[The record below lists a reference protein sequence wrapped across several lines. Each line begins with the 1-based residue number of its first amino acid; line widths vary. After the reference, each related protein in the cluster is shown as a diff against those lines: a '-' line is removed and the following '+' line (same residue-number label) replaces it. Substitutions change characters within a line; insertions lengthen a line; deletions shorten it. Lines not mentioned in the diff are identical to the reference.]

1 MVFGR
6 NNKFSYQ
13 NVRKKRNK
21 TNLNTLTESSILN
34 HTQSVPCS
42 LQEDIRDK
50 EHDTNDVVMNK
61 EITVQEEKLD
71 EDDHFNRDINN
82 CNDFQTDD
90 DAQLLVTPEPS
101 TLSYSELCTL
111 RT

>member
-1 MVFGR
+1 M
-6 NNKFSYQ
+6 
-13 NVRKKRNK
+13 
-21 TNLNTLTESSILN
+21 TESSIVH
-34 HTQSVPCS
+34 HTQSVTCS

-82 CNDFQTDD
+82 FNDLQTDE
-90 DAQLLVTPEPS
+90 DAQFLVTPEPS
-101 TLSYSELCTL
+101 TLSCLELRALKTK
-111 RT
+111 TIKYIYYT